1 MRHVERKQ
9 GKGRMYAISVIVAA
23 GLVGAVLVGVGVKGE
38 APPPSPPASEAI
50 GATTSPEA
58 ASSTPSTAAPSST
71 KATPKTSTPAP
82 RPTKAKELIMKKS
95 HPVRLTVPSID
106 VDTPLMDV
114 GLQADGSI
122 GVPPLGRDSPAGW
135 YDRGPTPGEK
145 GPAVILGHV
154 TAIKEEGPAVFFK
167 LGALRKDDKISV
179 TRADGQVAVFTVTRI
194 VQVPKPDFSSMDT
207 YGNTDG
213 SELRLITCG
222 GKFDKSIGR
231 HADNIVVHAKL
242 TSHHAA

>member
-1 MRHVERKQ
+1 MRHVGNRA
-9 GKGRMYAISVIVAA
+9 GTARTTTWAAVVAI
-23 GLVGAVLVGVGVKGE
+23 GLVGTVLVGVGVKGE
-38 APPPSPPASEAI
+38 APPPSPPASA
-50 GATTSPEA
+50 AAAAMPSPEA
-58 ASSTPSTAAPSST
+58 ASPSPSTSAPSSK

-82 RPTKAKELIMKKS
+82 RPTKAKEMVMKKS
-95 HPVRLTVPSID
+95 HPVRLTVPAID

-122 GVPPLGRDSPAGW
+122 GVPPLGPDSPAGW

-154 TAIKEEGPAVFFK
+154 TAISQEGPAVFFK
-167 LGALRKDDKISV
+167 LGALRKNDKISV

-207 YGNTDG
+207 YGNTEG
-213 SELRLITCG
+213 AELRLITCG
-222 GKFDKSIGR
+222 GEFNKSVGR
-231 HADNIVVHAKL
+231 HADNIIVHAKL

>member
-1 MRHVERKQ
+1 MGHVGRKP
-9 GKGRMYAISVIVAA
+9 GKGRMYAAAVLATA

-38 APPPSPPASEAI
+38 APPPSPPASDAI
-50 GATTSPEA
+50 GATTSPA
-58 ASSTPSTAAPSST
+58 APSPTPSASAPSST
-71 KATPKTSTPAP
+71 KATPKTSKPAP
-82 RPTKAKELIMKKS
+82 RPAKAQELVLKKS
-95 HPVRLTVPSID
+95 HPTRLTIPSIG
-106 VDTPLMDV
+106 VDTKLMDV
-114 GLQADGSI
+114 GLQPDGSI
-122 GVPPLGRDSPAGW
+122 GVPPLGTDSPAGW

-167 LGALRKDDKISV
+167 LGDLRKKDKISV

-222 GKFDKSIGR
+222 GAFNKSIGR
-231 HADNIVVHAKL
+231 HADNIVVHAEL